1 MIWVYAAMAA
11 GEGVDVAVGDG
22 FTIHIYVP
30 DGDPTGV
37 RIVERMNW
45 TGLVTVIPRSR
56 WREVRSRDD
65 LLHAGVY
72 ILVGYGE
79 EDDDEIPS
87 VYIGEADTVRHR
99 LDQHYRKLEFW
110 ERVIVLTAGT
120 RLNKAHVKWLEAT
133 LVEKAKTAHRSKV
146 TNPGGTNRPR
156 LSEAE
161 AADME
166 AFLREALLILP
177 LVDVPLFESVDAVTP
192 GTDSVPQMNA
202 GPDTVVV
209 PARLEGFND
218 VFLGQ
223 REWRAIRVR
232 QARLPQLKY
241 IAAYQVQ
248 PVSAVTHFAKV
259 RHLEPYGIEGKYRV
273 VFDGEPIPLEHP
285 IPFGDAPKGAMQSPR
300 YTTLA
305 KLKAAQTLSDVF

>member
-1 MIWVYAAMAA
+1 M
-11 GEGVDVAVGDG
+11 DVAMGEG
-22 FTIHIYVP
+22 FTIHIHVP
-30 DGDPTGV
+30 DGDPNGV

-56 WREVRSRDD
+56 WRDVRSRPD

-79 EDDDEIPS
+79 DGDDEIPS

-99 LDQHYRKLEFW
+99 LDQHYRGLDFW

-133 LVEKAKTAHRSKV
+133 LVEKAKAAHRSTV
-146 TNPGGTNRPR
+146 INPGGTNRPR
-156 LSEAE
+156 LSEADE
-161 AADME
+161 ADMG

-177 LVDVPLFESVDAVTP
+177 LVDVPLFESAAAVTP

-202 GPDTVVV
+202 GPDTIVI

-218 VFLGQ
+218 GFLGQ
-223 REWRAIRVR
+223 RAWWAIRVR

-241 IAAYQVQ
+241 VAAYQVQ
-248 PVSAVTHFAKV
+248 PVSAVAHYAKV
-259 RHLEPYGIEGKYRV
+259 RHLEPYGIEGKYKV
-273 VFDGEPIPLEHP
+273 VFDGDPVPLDHP
-285 IPFGDAPKGAMQSPR
+285 IPFGDAPKGAMQSSR

-305 KLKAAQTLSDVF
+305 KLQAAQTLSDVF

>member
-1 MIWVYAAMAA
+1 MR
-11 GEGVDVAVGDG
+11 VAVDSG
-22 FTIHIYVP
+22 FTIHIFVP
-30 DGDPTGV
+30 DGDPNGV

-56 WREVRSRDD
+56 WLDVRSRDD

-87 VYIGEADTVRHR
+87 VYIGEADTVRR
-99 LDQHYRKLEFW
+99 RINQHYRNLDFW

-120 RLNKAHVKWLEAT
+120 RLNKAHVKWLEAA
-133 LVEKAKTAHRSKV
+133 LVDRAKTAHRSKV
-146 TNPGGTNRPR
+146 VNPGGTNRPR

-161 AADME
+161 EADMG

-177 LVDVPLFESVDAVTP
+177 LVDVPLFESAAAVTP
-192 GTDSVPQMNA
+192 GADSSPQASA
-202 GPDTVVV
+202 GPDTIVV
-209 PARLEGFND
+209 PARLEGFRD

-248 PVSAVTHFAKV
+248 PVSAVTHYAKV
-259 RHLEPYGIEGKYRV
+259 RHLEPYGIEGKYKV
-273 VFDGEPIPLEHP
+273 VFDGGAIPLERP
-285 IPFGDAPKGAMQSPR
+285 IPFGNAPKGAMQSPR

-305 KLKAAQTLSDVF
+305 KLKAARTLADLF